1 MKPITV
7 LITLLISSIGFAQD
21 NSEKIV
27 DVAYDACDCIGDIN
41 NSLSTT
47 EKSIEIKSC
56 ITAANM
62 AWQLSHS
69 MSEVSLKVTD
79 TLSQLDNVSKIDSLI
94 VPTDNL
100 NITLVS
106 DSDYEEIEA
115 YLLETCGDMETMY
128 FAENDTT
135 ENSYS
140 DKDKAMEY
148 YNQGLAAFDNQ
159 DYSKAVT
166 LYKKA
171 VKEDKT
177 FAFAWDNLGRT
188 YRELGDYKEAIKC
201 YKKSIKIDPKGGMPL
216 MNIAVAYGYLEEF
229 DKAKKAYR
237 QYGKVFENDPE
248 TYFGLG
254 RIYALDNDFENALD
268 NMMQAYLL
276 YAEINSPYIKD
287 AEKFI
292 EILYHELEKQDKV
305 EAFNRIAEKYK
316 IQILED

>member
-7 LITLLISSIGFAQD
+7 LIALLISSIGFAQD

-27 DVAYDACDCIGDIN
+27 DVAYDACDCIGKIQTN
-41 NSLSTT
+41 LSTE
-47 EKSIEIKSC
+47 EKSEQIKSC
-56 ITAANM
+56 ITSANM
-62 AWQLSHS
+62 AWQLSKS
-69 MSEVSLKVTD
+69 MSEMSEKVSD
-79 TLSQLDNVSKIDSLI
+79 TLRQLEDISKIDSLI
-94 VPTDNL
+94 IPSDNL
-100 NITLVS
+100 NISLVS

-115 YLLETCGDMETMY
+115 YLLETCGDMETVY
-128 FAENDTT
+128 FAEDETT

-140 DKDKAMEY
+140 DKDKAMDF
-148 YNQGLAAFDNQ
+148 YNQGLVAFDNQ
-159 DYSKAVT
+159 NYKKAIS

-188 YRELGDYKEAIKC
+188 YRELGDYKEAVKC
-201 YKKSIKIDPKGGMPL
+201 YKKSLRIDPKGGMPL
-216 MNIAVAYGYLEEF
+216 MNIAVAYGYLEQF

-237 QYGKVFENDPE
+237 QYGKVFENNPE

-254 RIYALDNDFENALD
+254 RIYALDNDMENALD

-276 YAEINSPYIKD
+276 YQKINSPYIKD

-292 EILYHELEKQDKV
+292 SILYTELENQGKV
-305 EAFNRIAEKYK
+305 DAFNRIAKKYK
-316 IQILED
+316 IQISED